1 MQTKLMSVLSD
12 MLVKVQGEIDAAL
25 ATSLDERNYKQ
36 VQTTLREK
44 VIQLELLEEIV
55 EKAF

>member
-25 ATSLDERNYKQ
+25 ATPLDESNHKQ

>member
-25 ATSLDERNYKQ
+25 ATSLDESNHKQ

>member
-1 MQTKLMSVLSD
+1 MQTKLMSILSD

-25 ATSLDERNYKQ
+25 ATSLDESNHKQ
-36 VQTTLREK
+36 VQTTLRAK

>member
-1 MQTKLMSVLSD
+1 MSILSD

-25 ATSLDERNYKQ
+25 ATNPDENNYRQ
-36 VQTTLREK
+36 VQTTLRVK

-55 EKAF
+55 ENAF

>member
-12 MLVKVQGEIDAAL
+12 MFVKVQGEIDAAL
-25 ATSLDERNYKQ
+25 ATNLDETNYKQ
-36 VQTTLREK
+36 VQATLRAK

>member
-1 MQTKLMSVLSD
+1 MQTKLMSILSD

-25 ATSLDERNYKQ
+25 ATNPDENNYRQ
-36 VQTTLREK
+36 VQTTLRVK

-55 EKAF
+55 ENAF